1 MDAETI
7 KEIVNTIRVQPPV
20 LTKID
25 DETAYAVLPEHYRII
40 DASNM
45 LPPPNRP
52 KQRVTLLS
60 IESFSDYVRRFKAEH
75 TAIFANEA
83 QVSYEAV
90 LDYHAP
96 NCRGTCDHVATFKC
110 QHSPQWLAWINQNGK
125 LVKQGEFARHIEN
138 NLLDIVEPSSADMMQ
153 VALSLDVKKNVK
165 FQSDIRLSN
174 GQHQFRYEEEIRGT
188 VRALD
193 IEVPETFSLVIPVFD
208 DEKMFQIAARLRY
221 RLHEGDLQM
230 GYELVRHSE
239 VLRDATKEITQ
250 KIRGSL
256 YGIDMYTGARGS

>member
-20 LTKID
+20 LSRID
-25 DETAYAVLPEHYRII
+25 EETAYAVVPEGYNITDVSHL
-40 DASNM
+40 

-52 KQRVTLLS
+52 KQRVALLS
-60 IESFSDYVRRFKAEH
+60 IESFSEYVWKFKGEH
-75 TAIFANEA
+75 AAVFANEA

-96 NCRGTCDHVATFKC
+96 VGRGTCDHVATFKC

-138 NLLDIVEPSSADMMQ
+138 NLLDICEPSSADMMQ

-193 IEVPETFSLVIPVFD
+193 IEVPETFRLFIPVFD
-208 DEKMFQIAARLRY
+208 DEGAYEIAARLRY
-221 RLHEGDLQM
+221 RLQEGELLM
-230 GYELVRHSE
+230 GYELVRHQQ
-239 VLRDATKEITQ
+239 VLRDATKAITK
-250 KIRGSL
+250 KIREAL
-256 YGIDMYTGARGS
+256 FITDMYVGARVS

>member
-1 MDAETI
+1 MDAQTI
-7 KEIVNTIRVQPPV
+7 REIVNTIRLQPEALV
-20 LTKID
+20 HLDT
-25 DETAYAVLPEHYRII
+25 ETAYSIVANGYTLA
-40 DASNM
+40 DASHL
-45 LPPPNRP
+45 LPKPDRP
-52 KQRVTLLS
+52 QQRVALLS
-60 IESFSDYVRRFKAEH
+60 IESFSEYVRKFKSER

-96 NCRGTCDHVATFKC
+96 VGRGTCDHVATFKC

-138 NLLDIVEPSSADMMQ
+138 NLLDIFEPSSADMMQ

-193 IEVPETFSLVIPVFD
+193 IEVPETFRLFIPVFD
-208 DEKMFQIAARLRY
+208 DEGAYEIAARLRY
-221 RLHEGDLQM
+221 RLQEGELLM
-230 GYELVRHSE
+230 GYELVRHQQ
-239 VLRDATKEITQ
+239 VLRDATKAITK
-250 KIRGSL
+250 KIREAL
-256 YGIDMYTGARGS
+256 FITDMYVGARVS